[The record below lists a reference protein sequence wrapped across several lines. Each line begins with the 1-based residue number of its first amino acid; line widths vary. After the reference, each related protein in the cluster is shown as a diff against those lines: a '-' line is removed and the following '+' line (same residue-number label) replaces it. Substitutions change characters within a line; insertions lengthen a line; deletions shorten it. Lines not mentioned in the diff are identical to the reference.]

1 MAIFR
6 SHRDAAR
13 ANNRM
18 VLNFYYVMLVAVFL
32 YGAIVAVH
40 YLLGWW

>member
-13 ANNRM
+13 ANNR
-18 VLNFYYVMLVAVFL
+18 VVFNFYYVMLIAVFL
-32 YGAIVAVH
+32 YGAILAGH